1 MLSPC
6 VHSEIY
12 IIFFEPMKYSCRK
25 STVIFFNFPL
35 IPTSSVDPENFP
47 GGGGLGV
54 WWLFKFAEAYFW
66 QFYNVPVIEFCRSND
81 LSPLD
86 LGMRFNIAWM
96 IEHTMHT
103 MGGNSHLQ
111 QLWPDPAQHWYLIH
125 LLVMSLGPRL

>member
-6 VHSEIY
+6 AHSEIF
-12 IIFFEPMKYSCRK
+12 IFFFLNQWNTVVGNQQLYS
-25 STVIFFNFPL
+25 STFLLFP
-35 IPTSSVDPENFP
+35 PVADPEIFP

-54 WWLFKFAEAYFW
+54 WWLFEFAEAYFW
-66 QFYNVPVIEFCRSND
+66 QFYNVIEFCRSND

-86 LGMRFNIAWM
+86 LGMCFNIAWM

>member
-12 IIFFEPMKYSCRK
+12 IFFLNQWNTVVGNQQLYS
-25 STVIFFNFPL
+25 STFLLFPPVAR
-35 IPTSSVDPENFP
+35 IQKIFP
-47 GGGGLGV
+47 GEGGWGSDGYLS
-54 WWLFKFAEAYFW
+54 LLRHIFW
-66 QFYNVPVIEFCRSND
+66 QIHNVIEFCRSFD